1 MPSSRNPVSRA
12 ARALLL
18 GAGVAA
24 LAACSTVPSGGPSRQ
39 AVIDSG
45 SRANSPFLLV
55 PISDFAIQNLSQFPG
70 PSLYGKFGDYR
81 GALEQRIGV
90 GDTVGI
96 TVFEAAGGGL
106 FSQASSGGA
115 SGSHTAVFPKQIV
128 QQDGAITVPYAGRVK
143 VDGLTPQDVER
154 SIVDKLTGKAIE
166 PQAVVSLSKNI
177 ATSVTVGG
185 EAVQG
190 ARVPLTARGDR
201 LIDVVATAGGIVT
214 PANETFVELTRGG
227 RTVRVPFQT
236 LLSDPRENIFARPG
250 DTLTLVHYPLTFTSI
265 GATLQNAVLNFDAA
279 GISLEEAIGK
289 SAGFADDRAD
299 PGGVFVLR
307 YEPVAVA
314 RAYPGLTPQQAAL
327 NLVPVAYLINMRDPR
342 SLFLARRFSIHD
354 KDIVFVSNSPYS
366 DLAKVL
372 GLVEAVASPAIQG
385 ASVVSVIRG
394 FGNNNNSAALALGTA
409 GAANSGANAG
419 AGGGAAV
426 GGANTATA
434 ATN

>member
-1 MPSSRNPVSRA
+1 MPSSRNPVTRT

-18 GAGVAA
+18 GCGAAA

-39 AVIDSG
+39 AVIESG
-45 SRANSPFLLV
+45 SRANSSFLIV
-55 PISDFAIQNLSQFPG
+55 PISDFAIENLSHFPG
-70 PSLYGKFGDYR
+70 ASLYGKFGDYR
-81 GALEQRIGV
+81 GALEQRIGI
-90 GDTVGI
+90 GDTVGVTI
-96 TVFEAAGGGL
+96 FEAAGGGL
-106 FSQASSGGA
+106 FSQTSTGGA
-115 SGSHTAVFPKQIV
+115 SGSHTAVFPPQVV
-128 QQDGAITVPYAGRVK
+128 QRDGAITVPYAGRVN
-143 VDGLTPQDVER
+143 VDGLTPRDVEK

-166 PQAVVSLSKNI
+166 PQAVVTLSKNI

-201 LIDVVATAGGIVT
+201 LIDVIATAGGITT
-214 PANETFVELTRGG
+214 PANETFVDLTRGG

-236 LLSDPRENIFARPG
+236 LQNDPRENIFARPG
-250 DTLTLVHYPLTFTSI
+250 DTLTLIRYPLSFTAV
-265 GATLQNAVLNFDAA
+265 GATLQNARLNFDAA

-289 SAGFADDRAD
+289 ASGFVDERAD
-299 PGGVFVLR
+299 PEGVFVLR

-314 RAYPGLTPQQAAL
+314 RTYPGLTPQQAAL

-366 DLAKVL
+366 DLQKVL

-385 ASVVSVIRG
+385 ASVVSVVRG

-409 GAANSGANAG
+409 GSAGNTAGTTTTGANL
-419 AGGGAAV
+419 GGF
-426 GGANTATA
+426 NSATA
-434 ATN
+434 PTN